1 MKRFLVAYTYVSTD
15 EIVVEAEDEAA
26 AEAAVY
32 AREGELAPDIDVSY
46 VKELTTEERR
56 HND

>member
-1 MKRFLVAYTYVSTD
+1 MKRFLVAYTYVASAD
-15 EIVVEAEDEAA
+15 IVVEAETEEE

-46 VKELTTEERR
+46 VKELKT
-56 HND
+56 NIAKGG